1 MLQRMQSLYSSY
13 DVRYRLLL
21 LLIELLCVLKELS
34 LAVNGSK
41 EEELAMRGSCGKSYQ
56 DEWVID
62 RLTKL
67 MNIPLSI
74 YIWILMLIQ
83 IVLCRKKCRCSFIQR
98 IFLLKSS
105 VNYNGR
111 IEKKASGVS
120 QHKWWQHQ
128 FEWNAKFK
136 Y

>member
-1 MLQRMQSLYSSY
+1 MLQQMQSFYSTY

-21 LLIELLCVLKELS
+21 LLIELLCVFSKKLL

-41 EEELAMRGSCGKSYQ
+41 EVELAIRSSCGKSYQ

-67 MNIPLSI
+67 MNILLSI

-83 IVLCRKKCRCSFIQR
+83 IVLCQKKCRCSFIQR
-98 IFLLKSS
+98 SIFLLKSS

-111 IEKKASGVS
+111 QASRVS

-128 FEWNAKFK
+128 FKWNAKFK